1 MEDKNSIQ
9 ENYKVL
15 IDTIKESEEQLN
27 MYRDILKN
35 SYENDQMSFGRAKFL
50 FDAYTKDEIKK
61 MDNDIAE
68 EALIKIRIPDKPLEN
83 TDELAETQLV
93 KDWVKMILQQYYE
106 NKNVKDQVIDT
117 EESEETE
124 TENDFEKV
132 YEESKYDLI
141 REVLMSLKD
150 DFIALEESE
159 KDVEELKSQMNSVV
173 KEYHNYMCSPEY
185 EEKRKKNIETLEKRI
200 QELKENGKSYDH
212 HEVAQMSKKIETMK
226 NIINGSFIL
235 NRLKVNGK
243 SEVSSIVKSYFDNK
257 KSSYIIDR
265 FKDKIIKVGFNKDTY
280 RFFFNIEE
288 KYLPEEYHVYNNLF
302 LFIVMRFI
310 AYININSED
319 DRSYVRS
326 IVSSISKLIYEKY
339 TEEYK
344 EQFINT
350 IKECLDYFEDY
361 RDKFD
366 KDNILHPN
374 HPKRIEREKAKETEE
389 RNIFLK
395 TLELN
400 GYEITDEL
408 RNLPFDEFKTKCT
421 EILDTMEKEKR
432 NDAIGD
438 ISEFINKTKAS
449 NTEEIKKE
457 ETESTDDSC
466 CNHCSPVECCNHCSP
481 VE

>member
-1 MEDKNSIQ
+1 MEEKNSIQ
-9 ENYKVL
+9 ENYKVM
-15 IDTIKESEEQLN
+15 IDTIRESEEQLN

-35 SYENDQMSFGRAKFL
+35 SYENDQISFGRAKFL
-50 FDAYTKDEIKK
+50 FDAYTKAEIKK
-61 MDNDIAE
+61 MDDDIAE
-68 EALIKIRIPDKPLEN
+68 EALIKIRIPDKPVEN
-83 TDELAETQLV
+83 TEELAETQSV
-93 KDWVKMILQQYYE
+93 KDWVKLILQQYYD
-106 NKNVKDQVIDT
+106 NKNAKDQVID
-117 EESEETE
+117 SEETE
-124 TENDFEKV
+124 EATKENEFEKI
-132 YEESKYDLI
+132 YDESKYDLI

-150 DFIALEESE
+150 DFIALTESE
-159 KDVEELKSQMNSVV
+159 KDVEDLKSQMNDVV

-185 EEKRKKNIETLEKRI
+185 EEKRKKNVETLEKRI

-226 NIINGSFIL
+226 NIIDGSFIL
-235 NRLKVNGK
+235 NRLRANGK
-243 SEVSSIVKSYFDNK
+243 SEVSLIVKSYFDNK

-326 IVSSISKLIYEKY
+326 IISSISKLIYEKY
-339 TEEYK
+339 TEESK
-344 EQFINT
+344 EQFINS

-361 RDKFD
+361 RNKFNE
-366 KDNILHPN
+366 DNILHPN

-408 RNLPFDEFKTKCT
+408 RNLPFDEFKVKCT
-421 EILDTMEKEKR
+421 EILNDIEKEKA
-432 NDAIGD
+432 NDAFGD
-438 ISEFINKTKAS
+438 ITEFINKTKSTS

-457 ETESTDDSC
+457 EPESTNESG
-466 CNHCSPVECCNHCSP
+466 CNQCSPE
-481 VE
+481 